1 MKKLFMFFIAVALIA
16 GFSVPAAAADAEW
29 NFYGSARMSTFSY
42 DRSKERPV
50 DATGT
55 PGAVTRQVDGS
66 PSRDDKDTVW
76 DLQGNSRIGA
86 KVSAGDVGGQFE
98 YGTGVNV
105 RVLYGTWNF
114 GAGTLTVGQGYTPMM
129 HVMSN
134 QVADAGA
141 GQDNDLVFF
150 GGLFSRRPMIQ
161 VKFADLKIALV
172 TPSTN
177 AIGDMTGSVAGADVD
192 TTLPKLEVSYQFKTD
207 MFTAGFR
214 GAYNSY
220 EVETDA
226 KDYDIDSYIGVLYG
240 SVKLGPAYI
249 NASYYIAQNEGNY
262 GLNVSGG
269 PGYVFDTT
277 ALKVKDTDNMGYFI
291 VGGVKLSDMLAF
303 EAGYGFS
310 SNEVDVVGAKDDD
323 ASSYYVQAVIGL
335 APGVM
340 IIPEV
345 GKYDYDKDGAGN
357 KEGDVTYFGA
367 KWQINF

>member
-1 MKKLFMFFIAVALIA
+1 
-16 GFSVPAAAADAEW
+16 
-29 NFYGSARMSTFSY
+29 
-42 DRSKERPV
+42 
-50 DATGT
+50 
-55 PGAVTRQVDGS
+55 
-66 PSRDDKDTVW
+66 
-76 DLQGNSRIGA
+76 
-86 KVSAGDVGGQFE
+86 
-98 YGTGVNV
+98 
-105 RVLYGTWNF
+105 
-114 GAGTLTVGQGYTPMM
+114 MM

-161 VKFADLKIALV
+161 VKFSDLKIALV

-177 AIGDMTGSVAGADVD
+177 AIGDMAGSVAGADTD

-207 MFTAGFR
+207 MFTAGVR
-214 GAYNSY
+214 AAYNSY

-240 SVKLGPAYI
+240 SVRLGPAYI

-262 GLNVSGG
+262 GLNAGATG
-269 PGYVFDTT
+269 FTGYAFDDV
-277 ALKVKDTDNMGYFI
+277 AMKVKDTDTTGYFL
-291 VGGVKLSDMLAF
+291 VAGVKLSDMLSF
-303 EAGYGFS
+303 EAGYGAV
-310 SNEVDVVGAKDDD
+310 SNEFDFTGAKDDD

-335 APGVM
+335 APGVF
-340 IIPEV
+340 IVPEI
-345 GKYDYDKDGAGN
+345 GKYDYDKGYDATDTYV